1 MEIASAGCI
10 LSTSMPHGLGLP
22 CHFTKLNRCTMTA
35 TTHTSSHQIEHE
47 IKLVKRSS
55 ATAIHL
61 LEAGAGVFSALA
73 RVLLWGTSVVA
84 IDPAEAC
91 AGCQAHLPILQSTF
105 TFSRCKWESTG
116 FDCAPGFAPA
126 RLHATV
132 NLVLS
137 RTCLGSSCDL
147 SKSRAKG
154 STLIR
159 RPRWGGAQKL
169 D

>member
-1 MEIASAGCI
+1 MWKPLVTNLTVRGIDTRFRFRSASCLPKLGKAVEIASAGCI

-22 CHFTKLNRCTMTA
+22 CHFTKLNRSTMTA

-61 LEAGAGVFSALA
+61 LEAGAGAFSALA

-105 TFSRCKWESTG
+105 TFRDASGRALAST
-116 FDCAPGFAPA
+116 A
-126 RLHATV
+126 RLG
-132 NLVLS
+132 L
-137 RTCLGSSCDL
+137 
-147 SKSRAKG
+147 
-154 STLIR
+154 
-159 RPRWGGAQKL
+159 RPPDCMQR
-169 D
+169 